1 MIHYLIAVNRLER
14 NKQKLVLSMLLE
26 GSSIRATARTVG
38 CHKKTV
44 SDLSKIAGRVAAR
57 YQDQQLRNLDLER
70 IQLDEVWAFIYA
82 KQKNIPNL
90 KRPRLAGDV
99 WTWIAFCPDTK
110 LVPTWR
116 IGDRTLETAVDFL
129 ADLESRLADRI
140 QLTTDGYSAYL
151 EAVEAAFGKE
161 VDYAMLSKI
170 VSRKELKIK
179 KQIIEGDPDED
190 HISTSLV
197 ERQNLTLR
205 MSSRRYTRKTNAFS
219 KKLENHALA
228 VALHFLHH
236 NFVRLHSTI
245 RMTPAMAAGVT
256 DRLYDLDWI
265 LDMVDK
271 AWPKPS
277 RPKTYQ
283 RRIYV

>member
-1 MIHYLIAVNRLER
+1 
-14 NKQKLVLSMLLE
+14 MLLE

-44 SDLSKIAGRVAAR
+44 SDLSKIAGRLAAR

-70 IQLDEVWAFIYA
+70 IQLDEIWAFIYA
-82 KQKNIPNL
+82 KQKNLPKL
-90 KRPRLAGDV
+90 KRPGPAGDL

-116 IGDRTLETAVDFL
+116 IGDRTAETAIDFL
-129 ADLESRLADRI
+129 ADVESRLADRV

-151 EAVEAAFGKE
+151 EAVAAAFGDE
-161 VDYAMLSKI
+161 VDYAMLSK
-170 VSRKELKIK
+170 VSSREELAIK
-179 KQIIEGDPDED
+179 KEVISGDPDEN
-190 HISTSLV
+190 HISTTLI

-219 KKLENHALA
+219 KKMENHALA
-228 VALHFLHH
+228 VALHFLHY
-236 NFVRLHSTI
+236 NFIRIHSTL
-245 RMTPAMAAGVT
+245 RVTPAMAASVT

-265 LDMVDK
+265 LDMVDED
-271 AWPKPS
+271 WPKPN
-277 RPKTYQ
+277 RPKRYKQ
-283 RRIYV
+283 PKN